1 MKQIMSL
8 VAAAAL
14 LITSCE
20 TTRTSTSNNA
30 AYDLPVSI
38 RADFEAQ
45 YPTATN
51 VTWMQYDATTTPID
65 WEMTGW
71 EPLDANDYVVRF
83 DLANDQYY
91 AWYDSNG
98 GWIGSAYVVHDYTK
112 LPAAVHALLTN
123 QFRDYTIENVQ
134 REMWSGKTAYEIK
147 LKKTDDDK
155 VKLLVDSNGMIL
167 KQKNKD

>member
-14 LITSCE
+14 LVTSCE

-51 VTWMQYDATTTPID
+51 VTWMRYDATTTP
-65 WEMTGW
+65 MHPQSKLQQVKKLGMCF
-71 EPLDANDYVVRF
+71 LRF
-83 DLANDQYY
+83 I
-91 AWYDSNG
+91 S
-98 GWIGSAYVVHDYTK
+98 
-112 LPAAVHALLTN
+112 
-123 QFRDYTIENVQ
+123 R
-134 REMWSGKTAYEIK
+134 
-147 LKKTDDDK
+147 
-155 VKLLVDSNGMIL
+155 
-167 KQKNKD
+167 